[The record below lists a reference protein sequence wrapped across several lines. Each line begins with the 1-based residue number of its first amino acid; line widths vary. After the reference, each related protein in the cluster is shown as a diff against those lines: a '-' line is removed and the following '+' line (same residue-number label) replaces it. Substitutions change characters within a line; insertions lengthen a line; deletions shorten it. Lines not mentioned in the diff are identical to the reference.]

1 MSKHHDAQGN
11 QADQDI
17 QAALDEAVAKAKAA
31 AGEPAE
37 DNPHAKIAEL
47 EAQLKEEQ
55 LRAAATVQN
64 LNRRHQEEIQ
74 AAHKF
79 AAAGFAKEMLPVK
92 DYLEMALQ
100 DQSGNFDALKV
111 GVEMTL
117 KQLVTAFGN
126 AHVSEINPVGET
138 LDPNKHQAM
147 STEASDAAANTVIRV
162 MQKGYALN
170 DRILRP
176 ALVVVSAAKE
186 A

>member
-1 MSKHHDAQGN
+1 MSKHHQPHEAPAQPSME
-11 QADQDI
+11 
-17 QAALDEAVAKAKAA
+17 AALDEAIEQAQNGEQNEPDF
-31 AGEPAE
+31 AGL
-37 DNPHAKIAEL
+37 HAKIAEL
-47 EAQLKEEQ
+47 EGQLKDEQ

-64 LNRRHQEEIQ
+64 LNRRHTEEIQ

-92 DYLEMALQ
+92 DYLEMALL
-100 DQSGNFDALKV
+100 DQSGNFDALKM

-117 KQLVTAFGN
+117 KQLVSAFDN
-126 AHVSEINPVGET
+126 AHLSEINPMGEL

-147 STEASDAAANTVIRV
+147 STEEADAAPNTVIRV

-176 ALVVVSAAKE
+176 ALVVVAK
-186 A
+186 